1 MGEKHVFSPANRLVM
16 KKLLL
21 FLLSL
26 LSLFSCN
33 KEEETNDLRGVGY
46 VLHSRECKY
55 VWAYNEQKIV
65 KNIEGTNHQRIERRY
80 VYNGESVQAQNYY
93 LVFTTCNVDL
103 DCCDM
108 GDGHNL
114 KELYESGQ
122 EEVISW
128 HFYMDLYRSSNSFED
143 EHDKV
148 IETKLLDY
156 FNKKA
161 TRSALYASWVHIDYR
176 TTPIK
181 DLKITASQDISGIK
195 AGESLNSLFL
205 LDGYDD
211 SHDFI
216 ITADKNL
223 ITDAE
228 KIKGIGIDQYL
239 YYHPM
244 APAAL
249 YMKLRKNVKLSAPVE
264 TTFTLE
270 ITTGDGNVLKSVTP
284 LIKLMPNEE

>member
-1 MGEKHVFSPANRLVM
+1 M

-21 FLLSL
+21 LFLSL
-26 LSLFSCN
+26 LSFYSCN
-33 KEEETNDLRGVGY
+33 KEEERGIVETPLY
-46 VLHSRECKY
+46 MFHSRECKY
-55 VWAYNEQKIV
+55 VWAHNKQKIV
-65 KNIEGTNHQRIERRY
+65 KKNEKTNYQRIERRY

-128 HFYMDLYRSSNSFED
+128 RFYKDLYRSSNSFED

-161 TRSALYASWVHIDYR
+161 TRSALYAYLVDIDYR

-181 DLKITASQDISGIK
+181 DLKITASQDIFGIK

-205 LDGYDD
+205 IDGYDD

-244 APAAL
+244 APAEL
-249 YMKLRKNVKLSAPVE
+249 FMKLRNNVNVNTPVE

-270 ITTGDGNVLKSVTP
+270 ITTDDGNVLKSVTP
-284 LIKLMPNEE
+284 LVKIMPNEE